1 MLQRNTQLFMEQVGK
16 IIRIIIKPVCDFG
29 DRYFHACIYPDPLKD
44 FLQTLVVFPM
54 VIEEKLSAAWVDN
67 SISRQLSRLWRME
80 PGYSGQHR

>member
-44 FLQTLVVFPM
+44 FLQTLVVFSDGDRGKT
-54 VIEEKLSAAWVDN
+54 ICGL
-67 SISRQLSRLWRME
+67 
-80 PGYSGQHR
+80 GG